1 MTGVHGIGEHGEVA
15 VLGHRFDPHR
25 VIYATIILMVTLTA
39 AGDVDIDV
47 IEGQGLPD
55 LLSIAFFPLLALSM
69 AHSFSDALDVQIR
82 TGSRLTRPD
91 RLRLL
96 RDALQYLAVGV
107 PVVIIGIVVSF
118 AGGSTVDAVDLSVDL
133 YAISLVF
140 WGVYAARSAGLGGW
154 VQARYGA
161 VYGILGFAIVA
172 VEYAVMH

>member
-1 MTGVHGIGEHGEVA
+1 
-15 VLGHRFDPHR
+15 
-25 VIYATIILMVTLTA
+25 
-39 AGDVDIDV
+39 
-47 IEGQGLPD
+47 
-55 LLSIAFFPLLALSM
+55 
-69 AHSFSDALDVQIR
+69 
-82 TGSRLTRPD
+82 
-91 RLRLL
+91 
-96 RDALQYLAVGV
+96 LAVGV